1 MTARM
6 TWRPVGSVAVCVVRM
21 FFLLLVAATFWGV
34 QAKASIGLLVG
45 EPFGAF
51 GTMMPQGH
59 AGVWMDHLC
68 ADTPTAVRPC
78 APGELGVVVS
88 RFHDLRQTGLDWLA
102 MPASVFLYGVDDLAE
117 APIFVTPALRD
128 RMRERYRS
136 AHLAME
142 VPDRAG
148 RHGEPRPP
156 AYGDWDEAIGA
167 TFDRRLFLYVFDT
180 TSAQDAAVARQL
192 NEGPNRRRYTL
203 TRANCADFALDLLS
217 IPLPGVLHRNRVAD
231 FDMTTPKHLARLLDN
246 YGAAH
251 PELHPRV
258 FEIPQLPGSVRR
270 SRPIRGA
277 AESLLTTKRYLVT
290 LLAIQPE
297 VPLLALLA
305 YERRG
310 RWVVGRDAVTLQA
323 GAWPTDF
330 DPTPDKELSGWEAL
344 PEPIGV
350 SSMGAFAAC
359 SELP

>member
-1 MTARM
+1 MA
-6 TWRPVGSVAVCVVRM
+6 GYVVRLC
-21 FFLLLVAATFWGV
+21 LLLLAVAMLGSAR
-34 QAKASIGLLVG
+34 ANASIGLLVG

-102 MPASVFLYGVDDLAE
+102 MPASVFLYGVDDPAE
-117 APIFVTPALRD
+117 APVFITPALRD
-128 RMRERYRS
+128 QMRERYRR
-136 AHLAME
+136 AHLAAE

-180 TSAQDAAVARQL
+180 TSAQDAAIAQRL

-217 IPLPGVLHRNRVAD
+217 IPLPGVLRRNRIAD

-251 PELHPRV
+251 PELHLRV
-258 FEIPQLPGSVRR
+258 YEIPQLPGTVRR

-290 LLAIQPE
+290 LLVIQPE

-310 RWVVGRDAVTLQA
+310 RWMVGRDAMTLQA
-323 GAWPTDF
+323 GAWPMDC
-330 DPTPDKELSGWEAL
+330 DSAPGNELSEWDGVPDPA
-344 PEPIGV
+344 GV
-350 SSMGAFAAC
+350 SPQGAFAAG